1 MQEMVIRMA
10 SSFADRR
17 GLIEDILDLG
27 DECLNGVITRISTWA
42 GEVRGNHTHKLTTQW
57 TYIESG
63 RLLVASPSGR
73 TPFTAG
79 SLFVEAAGV
88 PHAWRAEEDTVV
100 LVFTKGPR
108 SGENY
113 ESDTERLAPEDHL
126 L

>member
-1 MQEMVIRMA
+1 MA
-10 SSFADRR
+10 SSFADHR
-17 GLIEDILDLG
+17 GLIEDILDLDG
-27 DECLNGVITRISTWA
+27 EPLNGVVTRIFTVA
-42 GEVRGNHTHKLTTQW
+42 GEVRGNHTHKETTQW
-57 TYIESG
+57 TYIVSG

-73 TPFTAG
+73 TPFLPG
-79 SLFVEAAGV
+79 SLIVEPPGV